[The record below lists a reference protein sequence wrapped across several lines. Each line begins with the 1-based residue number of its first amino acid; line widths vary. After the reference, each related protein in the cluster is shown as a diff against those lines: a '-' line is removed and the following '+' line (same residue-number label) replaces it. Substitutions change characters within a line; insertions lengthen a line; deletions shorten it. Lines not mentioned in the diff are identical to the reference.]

1 MHYCFVI
8 SGYTV
13 MHPYLER
20 PSLVDKQPMYTDI
33 SHFEDYPEFL
43 EIRDAILRY
52 LGDFMVQSG

>member
-1 MHYCFVI
+1 
-8 SGYTV
+8 

-33 SHFEDYPEFL
+33 SHFEDYPEFR

-52 LGDFMVQSG
+52 FRSDHMEQNE

>member
-1 MHYCFVI
+1 
-8 SGYTV
+8 

-33 SHFEDYPEFL
+33 THFEDYPEFH

-52 LGDFMVQSG
+52 SVILWCKVDKICLK